1 MSKQAQ
7 QLLEAAGLAGIDKPV
22 LLKFLGLD
30 NKLSLEYWA
39 GLYTKDYLENL
50 TRQIEVLAKKYSL
63 PQSNNWLMAK
73 GLEYLLLIQQDES
86 ESVDS
91 HQNENIERIDVTT
104 SAKISNAN
112 SSKTGR
118 E

>member
-7 QLLEAAGLAGIDKPV
+7 QLLEAVGLAGISKPV
-22 LLKFLGLD
+22 LLELLGLD

-39 GLYTKDYLENL
+39 GLYTEDYLENL
-50 TRQIEVLAKKYSL
+50 ARQIKVLTEKYSL
-63 PQSNNWLMAK
+63 PQSKNWLMAK
-73 GLEYLLLIQQDES
+73 GLEYLLLTQQNGS
-86 ESVDS
+86 GSVDN

-104 SAKISNAN
+104 SAKISSAN